1 MRTRI
6 HSPAKK
12 KKKKELEPVHFG
24 IMVKL
29 ATARESRT
37 YGPRLGRSRAEYMN
51 AGLYLFSTIVL
62 ICGFAA
68 EFSWEPRSG
77 LVLMLIAT
85 GLIILVNIHD
95 LLAHLAGI
103 DYRFTLMGFDP
114 QLALVEFSVP
124 LVQILGSLLF
134 FLGILFLFIQAEKG
148 YGGWKLER
156 HALGMLIAGPVF
168 WVVGSVQNSCQIYE
182 RADAHVQILQQ
193 SVHIP
198 FLIGSVLFMVGAILN
213 AREQSG
219 VVHHGLQ
226 LLGKKWVW
234 LGICG
239 SLMFM
244 LGGLTNVV
252 KVFKMQQMNGIRL
265 EKLRGGAQDRLIEG
279 RDRQVPLII
288 DERQRKME
296 VDGTKAT
303 AAAVAGTKTPTAYK
317 DVLLART

>member
-1 MRTRI
+1 
-6 HSPAKK
+6 
-12 KKKKELEPVHFG
+12 
-24 IMVKL
+24 MVKL
-29 ATARESRT
+29 ASARESRT
-37 YGPRLGRSRAEYMN
+37 YGPRLAQSRAEYMN

-68 EFSWEPRSG
+68 EFSREPRSG
-77 LVLMLIAT
+77 LVLMLIAL

-124 LVQILGSLLF
+124 LVQILGSLLL

-148 YGGWKLER
+148 YGFFKLER
-156 HALGMLIAGPVF
+156 HALGMLVAGPVL
-168 WVVGSVQNSCQIYE
+168 WVVGSIHNSCQIYE

-213 AREQSG
+213 GREQTG
-219 VVHHGLQ
+219 VIHHGLQ
-226 LLGKKWVW
+226 LLGKRWVW

-239 SLMFM
+239 SVMFM
-244 LGGLTNVV
+244 IGGLTNVV
-252 KVFKMQQMNGIRL
+252 KVFKMRQMNGIRL
-265 EKLRGGAQDRLIEG
+265 EKLRGGAQNGLIEG
-279 RDRQVPLII
+279 REGQVPLIS
-288 DERQRKME
+288 DDDLRRKME
-296 VDGTKAT
+296 VDEVKAAT
-303 AAAVAGTKTPTAYK
+303 AATPTPYK